1 MNNNILKLLI
11 QSLSDK
17 NLVKKFTK
25 LLQME
30 ENLDLQQF
38 FPDLNL
44 TKSIKVF
51 ISSIYP
57 RTKNCIAQVKFPFKD
72 NQSLVHSGGKA
83 VGMRLDLYNPGKPF
97 VRCQCTKKKIICI
110 FVRVGSISAVLSI
123 GGVLI

>member
-11 QSLSDK
+11 QNLSDK

-57 RTKNCIAQVKFPFKD
+57 RTKNCIAQVKLPFKD

-83 VGMRLDLYNPGKPF
+83 VGMLQLRLDL
-97 VRCQCTKKKIICI
+97 
-110 FVRVGSISAVLSI
+110 
-123 GGVLI
+123 